1 VRPTP
6 STTTV
11 NHGVVIRT
19 LTCSLSDFDIVFP
32 LYPMNVIAG
41 EGPASDGEGSLKFLI
56 HAVRDRGV
64 SGIEGQGDRR
74 RKKNRGC
81 LSELGVVS
89 GTEGKGELKKSRV
102 ASLNEVTMN
111 ITGLLLPLADI
122 DWTTVLAILAAAAAL
137 LKALTALLTEFRRWW
152 SKPRK
157 NRPQGG

>member
-74 RKKNRGC
+74 RKKIADACPNWASC
-81 LSELGVVS
+81 PAP
-89 GTEGKGELKKSRV
+89 KGRASSR
-102 ASLNEVTMN
+102 
-111 ITGLLLPLADI
+111 
-122 DWTTVLAILAAAAAL
+122 
-137 LKALTALLTEFRRWW
+137 KAGW
-152 SKPRK
+152 PH
-157 NRPQGG
+157 